1 MNTMHSFDYL
11 QRKLNRIF
19 ASVKIISEPKELYD
33 PIVYTLSLGG
43 KRIRPLLVLAGCDLY
58 GGDLDKV
65 INVAIGIE
73 LFHNFTLLHDDIM
86 DQAPI
91 RRGKDT
97 VHKKWNANIAI
108 LSGDTMFSLATE
120 YISQTQ
126 ATVLPEVLQVFTMTA
141 RQVCEGQQYDM
152 NFESQENV
160 SLPDY
165 MRMIRLKTAVLIAC
179 SLKLGAIVAGANT
192 EEKKKI
198 YTFGENLGLAFQLQ
212 DDLLDTFG
220 EENKFGKE
228 IGGDIVAKKKTFLYV
243 KALEL
248 AGDKQRKE
256 LLRCLS
262 ARSMTPDEKIRRVK
276 NLYRLLHVE
285 EITKAEISD
294 WFDKALQCLDQ
305 MDVGQNDKKELRGFA
320 KRLLNRQY

>member
-1 MNTMHSFDYL
+1 MHSVDYL
-11 QRKLNRIF
+11 QEKLNRIF

-33 PIVYTLSLGG
+33 PIGYTLSLGG
-43 KRIRPLLVLAGCDLY
+43 KRIRPLLILMGCDLY
-58 GGDLDKV
+58 RGDLEKV
-65 INVAIGIE
+65 TNVAIGIE

-97 VHKKWNANIAI
+97 VHKKWNANVAI
-108 LSGDTMFSLATE
+108 LSGDTMFALATE

-152 NFESQENV
+152 NFESQEYV
-160 SLPDY
+160 SIPDY
-165 MRMIRLKTAVLIAC
+165 IRMIRLKTAVLIAC
-179 SLKLGAIVAGANT
+179 SLKLGAVVAGADV

-220 EENKFGKE
+220 DGNKFGKE
-228 IGGDIVAKKKTFLYV
+228 IGGDIIAKKKTFLYV

-248 AGDKQRKE
+248 VNDMQRE
-256 LLRCLS
+256 DLLSCLS
-262 ARSMTPDEKIRRVK
+262 DRSMTPDDKIRRVK
-276 NLYRLLHVE
+276 DLYRILHIE
-285 EITKAEISD
+285 EITKAEISGY
-294 WFDKALQCLDQ
+294 FDKALQCLDQ
-305 MDVGQNDKKELRGFA
+305 MNVEQNDKKELRGFA
-320 KRLLNRQY
+320 NRLLFREY

>member
-1 MNTMHSFDYL
+1 MHSVDYL
-11 QRKLNRIF
+11 QEKLNRIF

-33 PIVYTLSLGG
+33 PIGYTLSLGG
-43 KRIRPLLVLAGCDLY
+43 KRIRPLLILMGCDLY
-58 GGDLDKV
+58 RGDLEKV
-65 INVAIGIE
+65 TNVAIGIE

-97 VHKKWNANIAI
+97 VHKKWNANVAI
-108 LSGDTMFSLATE
+108 LSGDTMFALATE

-152 NFESQENV
+152 NFESQEYV
-160 SLPDY
+160 SIPDY
-165 MRMIRLKTAVLIAC
+165 IRMIRLKTAVLIAC
-179 SLKLGAIVAGANT
+179 SLKLGAVVAGADV

-220 EENKFGKE
+220 DGNKFGKE
-228 IGGDIVAKKKTFLYV
+228 IGGDIIAKKKTFLYV

-248 AGDKQRKE
+248 VNDMQRE
-256 LLRCLS
+256 DLLSCLS
-262 ARSMTPDEKIRRVK
+262 DRSMTPDDKIHKVK
-276 NLYRLLHVE
+276 DLYRILQIE
-285 EITKAEISD
+285 EITKAEISGY
-294 WFDKALQCLDQ
+294 FDKALQCLDQ
-305 MDVGQNDKKELRGFA
+305 MDVEQNDKKELRGFA
-320 KRLLNRQY
+320 NRLLFREY

>member
-1 MNTMHSFDYL
+1 MHSVDYL
-11 QRKLNRIF
+11 QEKLNRIF

-33 PIVYTLSLGG
+33 PIGYTLSLGG
-43 KRIRPLLVLAGCDLY
+43 KRIRPLLILMGCDLY
-58 GGDLDKV
+58 RGDLEKV
-65 INVAIGIE
+65 TNVAIGIE

-97 VHKKWNANIAI
+97 VHKKWNANVAI
-108 LSGDTMFSLATE
+108 LSGDTMFALATE

-152 NFESQENV
+152 NFESQEYV
-160 SLPDY
+160 SIPDY
-165 MRMIRLKTAVLIAC
+165 IRMIRLKTAVLIAC
-179 SLKLGAIVAGANT
+179 SLKLGAVVAGANV

-220 EENKFGKE
+220 DGNKFGKE
-228 IGGDIVAKKKTFLYV
+228 IGGDIIAKKKTFLYI

-248 AGDKQRKE
+248 VNDMQRE
-256 LLRCLS
+256 DLLSYLS
-262 ARSMTPDEKIRRVK
+262 DRSMTPDDKIRRVK
-276 NLYRLLHVE
+276 DLYRILHIE
-285 EITKAEISD
+285 EITKAEISGY
-294 WFDKALQCLDQ
+294 FDKALQCLDQ
-305 MDVGQNDKKELRGFA
+305 MDVEQNDKKELHGFA
-320 KRLLNRQY
+320 NRLLFREY